1 MRFVYMLPL
10 NISLGFFKLRGYV
23 FMKIDIVQ
31 LKKGIKDG
39 LPIGLGY
46 LPIAFTVGMGI
57 ISKGFSIITNA
68 LFSLSVSAMATITTT
83 NLMSTG
89 ESCLGIF
96 LALFLLNLR
105 HIVLS
110 LALSQRLETNVPLWK
125 KFFVGIGITD
135 ENFALA
141 IRNKGEISADY
152 YIGVTVFP
160 WITWVIGAILGSI
173 IGNILPDTLTI
184 AMSMAIYGML
194 LYALVPSAKESRPAL
209 YTIVIAGIFST
220 LFKWVRPYFLD
231 NKIISFL
238 LSPSISLVLGAILSA
253 AVVAAKFPKKVE
265 SV

>member
-1 MRFVYMLPL
+1 MCLLPL
-10 NISLGFFKLRGYV
+10 NVFSDLIKLRGYI
-23 FMKIDIVQ
+23 FLKIDTVQ

-68 LFSLSVSAMATITTT
+68 LFSLSVSPMATITTT

-89 ESCLGIF
+89 ENYLGIF

-110 LALSQRLETNVPLWK
+110 LALSQRLGTKVPLWK
-125 KFFVGIGITD
+125 KFLVGIGITD
-135 ENFALA
+135 ENFAFA

-152 YIGVTVFP
+152 YIGVTIFP
-160 WITWVIGAILGSI
+160 WITWIVGAILGSI
-173 IGNILPDTLTI
+173 VGNILPEVLTV

-209 YTIVIAGIFST
+209 YTIVIAGILST
-220 LFKWVRPYFLD
+220 MFKWISPYFLE
-231 NKIISFL
+231 NKIISFV

-253 AVVAAKFPKKVE
+253 AIIAIKFPKNVE
-265 SV
+265 DV